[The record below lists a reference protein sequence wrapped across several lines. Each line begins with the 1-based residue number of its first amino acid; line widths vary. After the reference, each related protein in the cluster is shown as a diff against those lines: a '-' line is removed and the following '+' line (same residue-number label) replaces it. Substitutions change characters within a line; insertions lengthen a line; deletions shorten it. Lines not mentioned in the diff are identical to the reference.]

1 MDKYLEDYNKIL
13 QRAEDYKAYVL
24 EAVVRYIKCVAVNP
38 VHIGN
43 MVYYY
48 VNHNGKDVPAYCYYN
63 DCKQGKTT
71 FLPIYDSENTG
82 EFGWADFKECCRI
95 FDLIKDR
102 LTSNRY
108 TTFRPDELAV

>member
-1 MDKYLEDYNKIL
+1 MDKYLEQYQQKMI
-13 QRAEDYKAYVL
+13 AVEDFKASTLDSIVTN
-24 EAVVRYIKCVAVNP
+24 IKVIAVNP

-63 DCKQGKTT
+63 DYKQGNTT

-82 EFGWADFKECCRI
+82 EFGWTDFSECCRI
-95 FDLIKDR
+95 FDVIRDR
-102 LTSNRY
+102 LTDHSY

>member
-1 MDKYLEDYNKIL
+1 MEKYIDGYNKIM
-13 QRAEDYKAYVL
+13 QQAEDYKATIMESIVSHIKTI
-24 EAVVRYIKCVAVNP
+24 AVHP

-63 DCKQGKTT
+63 DYKQGNTT

-82 EFGWADFKECCRI
+82 EFGWTDFSECCRI
-95 FDLIKDR
+95 FDVIRDR
-102 LTSNRY
+102 LTDHSY